1 MTTISIPLNLDN
13 VEVID
18 SSTLNSGEILLHV
31 KSTENGT
38 YCKHCDKP
46 ISKYHSL
53 NKMIRLNHLPAFGT
67 PVYIDFQ
74 PVRYQCTDCE
84 GHPTTTQKPSWY
96 QSTGHCTLAY
106 AKHILN
112 LLVNSTIE
120 DVALQEGL
128 SYKRVFNIIKTHVPD
143 EVDWSKIK
151 SLNTLGIDE
160 ISLKKIIKNLSRS
173 SAAKSEEKRSF
184 WVS

>member
-1 MTTISIPLNLDN
+1 MTTINIPLNLDN
-13 VEVID
+13 VDVID
-18 SSTLNSGEILLHV
+18 STTLDSGEILLHI

-38 YCKHCDKP
+38 CCKHCGKP

-74 PVRYQCTDCE
+74 PVRYQCTDCS

-96 QSTGHCTLAY
+96 QSTGHCTQAY

-120 DVALQEGL
+120 DVALQENI
-128 SYKRVFNIIKTHVPD
+128 SYKRAFNIVQQYVPN
-143 EVDWSKIK
+143 EVDWSTIENLKN
-151 SLNTLGIDE
+151 LVIDE
-160 ISLKKIIKNLSRS
+160 ISLKKIIKNLSRL
-173 SAAKSEEKRSF
+173 
-184 WVS
+184 